1 MPICPQVY
9 ELVDTA
15 RVTNSRPIT
24 LADGDAWCRRCVRS
38 FILTGGVLARPERFE
53 LPTLG
58 FEVRCS
64 IQLSYGRRAE
74 SCSAFGRI
82 CQRLPARPRAGGEPV
97 LTAIVGT
104 AAPGFPPAR
113 E

>member
-38 FILTGGVLARPERFE
+38 FILTGGVLAHQSEQNCE
-53 LPTLG
+53 LL
-58 FEVRCS
+58 CH
-64 IQLSYGRRAE
+64 
-74 SCSAFGRI
+74 
-82 CQRLPARPRAGGEPV
+82 
-97 LTAIVGT
+97 
-104 AAPGFPPAR
+104 
-113 E
+113 